1 MIFHSPT
8 KAFHNPIFVNFMNTP
23 LISIS
28 QFLTTP
34 ITLKNMGVKWKES
47 NVFTP
52 MLKLVNKN
60 RKIVNDIAECIQCHT
75 FGN

>member
-1 MIFHSPT
+1 
-8 KAFHNPIFVNFMNTP
+8 MNTP

-47 NVFTP
+47 NFFTP
-52 MLKLVNKN
+52 MFKLVNKN
-60 RKIVNDIAECIQCHT
+60 SKIVSDIMECIPCHT

>member
-1 MIFHSPT
+1 
-8 KAFHNPIFVNFMNTP
+8 MNIP

-28 QFLTTP
+28 QFLTPP

-47 NVFTP
+47 NAFTP

-60 RKIVNDIAECIQCHT
+60 NKMVGDIMECIQCHT